1 MERDGSMRRQIALI
15 AMLTMIATLWLPTA
29 AMGAVEDNVKVP
41 IAGLVFED
49 ICGLDLTHTDGNLH
63 ILFTFTENKN
73 RVSGGFH
80 FQPQGAKLVD
90 EFGRVYS
97 GTGIGRGN
105 FNEPV
110 DDDGAVTFGSV
121 DSFKLIGHG
130 DAPSLLVQVVTHT
143 TINANGDVTVEFEK
157 VSEQCK

>member
-1 MERDGSMRRQIALI
+1 MPPASRRRKAQI
-15 AMLTMIATLWLPTA
+15 TGA
-29 AMGAVEDNVKVP
+29 A
-41 IAGLVFED
+41 ED

-63 ILFTFTENKN
+63 TVFSFTENEN

-97 GTGIGRGN
+97 GTGVGRGH
-105 FNEPV
+105 FSEPV
-110 DDDGAVTFGSV
+110 DDNGAVTFSTV

-130 DAPSLLVQVVTHT
+130 DAPNFLAQLVTHV

-157 VSEQCK
+157 GSEQCK

>member
-1 MERDGSMRRQIALI
+1 MMIRRTGVLF
-15 AMLTMIATLWLPTA
+15 
-29 AMGAVEDNVKVP
+29 GAVLLAVALMPPTTAFGKVDLNIKEP
-41 IAGLVFED
+41 VAGLVFED

-63 ILFTFTENKN
+63 IVLSATENKN
-73 RVSGGFH
+73 RMSGGFH

-97 GTGIGRGN
+97 GTGVGQGR

-110 DDDGAVTFGSV
+110 DGNGAMTFTIV

-130 DAPSLLVQVVTHT
+130 AAPSLLVQGVVHM
-143 TINANGDVTVEFEK
+143 TINANGDVTTEFEK
-157 VSEQCK
+157 LGEQCK